1 MTSSDTIKQEFGA
14 PLGSADSG
22 ALTVTGG
29 ASNLTLTGSEL
40 PDQLYQASF
49 RDITPEIDAAAG
61 VVGVHYRRRSHP
73 FSRNRGSG
81 QILLSD
87 AVAWAV
93 EIAGGASALTAD
105 LSGIGVRRLS
115 LAGGAADISL
125 TLPAP
130 VGVVRLRFVGSVS
143 RLAIHRPAG
152 VGIGLF
158 VGGGTSR
165 AVIDGRHVTAVA
177 PVYEEPST
185 AANRYEL
192 EITGGASKLSI
203 DNG

>member
-1 MTSSDTIKQEFGA
+1 MTSSDMIKQEFAA
-14 PLGSADSG
+14 PLGAADTG
-22 ALTVTGG
+22 TLTITGG
-29 ASNLTLTGSEL
+29 ASNLTLTGTEL
-40 PDQLYQASF
+40 PDQLYQAWF

-61 VVGVHYRRRSHP
+61 VVGVHNRRRPHP

-87 AVAWAV
+87 AVEWAV
-93 EIAGGASALTAD
+93 EIAGGASAVTAD
-105 LSGIGVRRLS
+105 LSGVGVRRVS
-115 LAGGAADISL
+115 VAGGTADISL

-130 VGVVRLRFVGSVS
+130 VGVVRLRFVGSAS

-152 VGIGLF
+152 TGIGFF
-158 VGGGTSR
+158 VGGGASR
-165 AVIDGRHVTAVA
+165 MVVDGRHVVAVG
-177 PVYEEPST
+177 PGHEERSS

-192 EITGGASKLSI
+192 EITGGASELSI